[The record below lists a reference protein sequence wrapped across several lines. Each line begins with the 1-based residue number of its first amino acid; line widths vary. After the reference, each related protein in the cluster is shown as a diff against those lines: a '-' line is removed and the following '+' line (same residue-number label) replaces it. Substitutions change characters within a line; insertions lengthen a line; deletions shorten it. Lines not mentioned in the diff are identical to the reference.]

1 MNKMHAGRASI
12 IALALALGAAAVPA
26 QPIGIAAKGGFPEY
40 LFLEKVSRAQADATA
55 NKLART
61 VIAGRMIISARAKI
75 RPKPARSDW
84 PPCTVPP
91 SSPRSASLSCIKRLA
106 KRA

>member
-55 NKLART
+55 SQAAT
-61 VIAGRMIISARAKI
+61 SSARAW
-75 RPKPARSDW
+75 A
-84 PPCTVPP
+84 
-91 SSPRSASLSCIKRLA
+91 SASGLRLA
-106 KRA
+106 ASAP